1 VPRIL
6 DYDAEGG
13 TRKRVQV
20 IRHDD
25 GEVEIVLPGRI
36 TFHSALLVLLAV
48 AYAAICIGLALH
60 PAWGEPRLIARTCC
74 AALAVPALLGAT
86 LFLRQSLL
94 PARLFICRGELDVE
108 LPWLIGNSN
117 QRYRLGRF
125 GDATVEHFP
134 LHRRRDTP
142 YLLLHYREGGVE
154 RILEKV
160 AYRLSDLEAVASVLR
175 EKLPVIS
182 SSPGNPGEVG

>member
-1 VPRIL
+1 MPRIL

-13 TRKRVQV
+13 ARKRVQV
-20 IRHDD
+20 VRGDG
-25 GEVEIVLPGRI
+25 GEVEIVVPGRI

-48 AYAAICIGLALH
+48 GYAAICIGLALY
-60 PAWGEPRLIARTCC
+60 PAWGGPRLVARTCC
-74 AALAVPALLGAT
+74 ALLAVPALLGAT

-108 LPWLIGNSN
+108 LPWLIGYSN

-125 GDATVEHFP
+125 GDATFERFH
-134 LHRRRDTP
+134 LYRRGTTP

-160 AYRLSDLEAVASVLR
+160 AYRRSDLEAVASVLR
-175 EKLPVIS
+175 AELLTS
-182 SSPGNPGEVG
+182 SI